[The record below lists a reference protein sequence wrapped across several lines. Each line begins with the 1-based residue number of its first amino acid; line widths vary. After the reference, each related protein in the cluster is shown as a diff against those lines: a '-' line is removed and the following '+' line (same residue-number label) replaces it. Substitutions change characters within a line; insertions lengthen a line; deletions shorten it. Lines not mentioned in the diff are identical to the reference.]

1 MLSGS
6 HWDPTES
13 AVEASASEF
22 PQMFSNP
29 VFTFTDLA
37 SKTIKFDEKLFAVL
51 FFLLPALYGG
61 IHLSAWGFE
70 FPSHVEAL
78 LWKIACIDLA
88 MTSIPI
94 AFLVDLDILS
104 NTKLGWGWQARMGEF
119 LCILILYIL
128 LFAYAFSRFYIVTEA
143 FVSLRYVPI
152 GVYAAVPWTQNI
164 PHI

>member
-1 MLSGS
+1 MLSGT
-6 HWDPTES
+6 HWGYTGS
-13 AVEASASEF
+13 TVEASASDL
-22 PQMFSNP
+22 PQVLSNP
-29 VFTFTDLA
+29 VVTFTYLA
-37 SKTIKFDEKLFAVL
+37 SNPIGLDDKIFAVL

-70 FPSHVEAL
+70 FPSRVEAL
-78 LWKIACIDLA
+78 LWKISCIDLA

-94 AFLVDLDILS
+94 AFLVDLVD
-104 NTKLGWGWQARMGEF
+104 NKLRWGWQARMGEF
-119 LCILILYIL
+119 LCILIAYIL
-128 LFAYAFSRFYIVTEA
+128 LFAYAFSKFYIVTEA